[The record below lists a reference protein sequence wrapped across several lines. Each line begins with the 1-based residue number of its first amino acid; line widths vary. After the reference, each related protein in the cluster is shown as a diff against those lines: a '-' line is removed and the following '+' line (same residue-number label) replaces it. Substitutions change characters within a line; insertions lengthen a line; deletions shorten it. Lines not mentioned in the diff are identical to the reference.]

1 MHAGVETTGGHV
13 PRNLSGH
20 MNPAAP
26 GSPSGNLGRDA
37 PGPRASPSAVES
49 QMGDFVKIRA
59 GQSAD
64 PHQNAFWHPHP

>member
-37 PGPRASPSAVES
+37 PGPRASPGAVES
-49 QMGDFVKIRA
+49 QMGDFVKIRT